1 MKRLTWILLIA
12 LLPVLP
18 ARAQDSVFPL
28 PAPLYILTSEHV
40 VLRVDPVTGGQTVVS
55 PEDQP
60 VTDFDIAP
68 DGEWYAYR
76 TSSNNGVVVTELD
89 GQSGFVVEFG
99 ESVSPSGPAQTIAWS
114 PDAARLAYI
123 VPQGV
128 RIAELGA
135 GEYGEALFSTI
146 QGQWTELYW
155 DGIDSLI
162 VSDDAGVTTRISG
175 TSGQWTVEAVAMAA
189 RPQPRVPSYLSDQG
203 VMLSNSTVVPGTAG
217 ALAYDWGPLPPEI
230 VDGVPLLAD
239 LYFIAADD
247 AGIAQVWRLPASG
260 DPAQQVTAASTAVI
274 GYDVAPGSG
283 RTAYVAGDRLIA
295 ASLNGS
301 DQRELAALRFEYN
314 PPQPEWSPE
323 ETHIAFHDA
332 RGVWIVPADGS
343 QPPRLVAQ
351 SQSNPETAGPS
362 GVRVYFDPRWSPD
375 GSRLLIGVGF
385 YEGSI
390 LAVLDPATG
399 GVTDLN
405 TVAANL
411 GTWTD
416 DGRVLTWASGFG
428 YQIPGL
434 YLLDPARPDA
444 RPVSILGS
452 QHPVVHAAPGTS
464 GRGWYALV
472 ATPSGIGPQYV
483 RVWQAD
489 TPQGPFTP
497 VDAVSGGFV
506 QRPQVRVPGPEAV
519 AQAQIAG
526 LRAMRYDGQGGPS
539 GDLVVL
545 DARGTLVQV
554 RTNGRVSAVQWG
566 R

>member
-12 LLPVLP
+12 LLAVLP
-18 ARAQDSVFPL
+18 AHAQEPVFPL

-55 PEDQP
+55 PDAQP
-60 VTDFDIAP
+60 VIDFDIAP

-76 TSSNNGVVVTELD
+76 TSSNNGVIVTELS
-89 GQSGFVVEFG
+89 GQSGYVVEFG
-99 ESVSPSGPAQTIAWS
+99 DSAPPSSSAQTIAWS

-135 GEYGEALFSTI
+135 GEYGDALFSTI
-146 QGQWTELYW
+146 QGRWTELYW

-162 VSDDAGVTTRISG
+162 VSDEAGTTTRISG
-175 TSGQWTVEAVAMAA
+175 TSGQWTVEAAAAAA

-203 VMLSNSTVVPGTAG
+203 VMLSNSTVVPSTAG
-217 ALAYDWGPLPPEI
+217 ALAFDWGPLPPEI
-230 VDGVPLLAD
+230 VSGVELLAD
-239 LYFIAADD
+239 LYFIAADA
-247 AGIAQVWRLPASG
+247 AGILQVWRLPATG
-260 DPAQQVTAASTAVI
+260 DPAQQVTAAGAAVV
-274 GYDVAPGSG
+274 GYDVAPGGG
-283 RTAYVAGDRLIA
+283 RVAYATGSQVVAAQMD
-295 ASLNGS
+295 GS
-301 DQRELAALRFEYN
+301 DQRQLATLQFEYN
-314 PPQPEWSPE
+314 PPQPAWSPDG
-323 ETHIAFHDA
+323 THVAFHDA

-351 SQSNPETAGPS
+351 SQSNLETAGPS

-399 GVTDLN
+399 DVTDLK
-405 TVAANL
+405 TFAASL

-428 YQIPGL
+428 YQTPGF
-434 YLLDPARPDA
+434 YLLDPAQPDVA
-444 RPVSILGS
+444 PVTVLDMH
-452 QHPVVHAAPGTS
+452 HPVVHAAPGAN

-472 ATPSGIGPQYV
+472 ATPSSLGPQYV

-489 TPQGPFTP
+489 APQGPFAP
-497 VDAVSGGFV
+497 VDGAGGGFM
-506 QRPQVRVPGPEAV
+506 QQPQVRVPGPEAV
-519 AQAQIAG
+519 DQAQVAG
-526 LRAMRYDGQGGPS
+526 LRAMRYDDQGSPS
-539 GDLVVL
+539 GDLVIM
-545 DARGTLVQV
+545 DMQGTLVQV
-554 RTNGRVSAVQWG
+554 RTSGRVRAVQWG